1 MFKCLI
7 TGDSEA
13 KTIPHISTEVSSP
26 NSKRLKLDFVNVL
39 QPGCMVESS
48 SYIDSGPSEE
58 RRGDGS
64 SLSVSH
70 DYDNSN
76 QDTAAELGESFICE
90 EKKDISTFLL
100 SRDWLVI

>member
-1 MFKCLI
+1 MYYSQAVWLSPALI
-7 TGDSEA
+7 LIVDQ
-13 KTIPHISTEVSSP
+13 V
-26 NSKRLKLDFVNVL
+26 KRD
-39 QPGCMVESS
+39 E
-48 SYIDSGPSEE
+48 
-58 RRGDGS
+58 RGDGS

-100 SRDWLVI
+100 SRDWLVL